1 MLGLPAR
8 VASGESLPM
17 LGQTISHYRVIEK
30 LGGGGMGI
38 VYKAE
43 DIKLGRAVALKFLP
57 ELLERDRFALERFQ
71 REARA
76 ASALNHPNICTVYEI
91 DEHKGQYFIAM
102 EYLDGQ
108 TLKHRIESKPFEIDR
123 MLDVA
128 IQVADALDAAH
139 SAGVIHRDI
148 KPANIFITKRLHAKL
163 LDFGLAKLAPDQP
176 HVAGG
181 LRASLSTIGTS
192 EEQLTS
198 PGVAVGTVAYMS
210 PEQALGEELDTRT
223 DLFSFGAVL
232 YQMATGR
239 VPFHGTTSAAVFD
252 AILHKTPV
260 SPVRLQ
266 PGLPD
271 DLERIINRALEKD
284 RKLRYQTASD
294 LQADLKRLKRDTDS
308 VKVATRSGEPY
319 AVGAREW
326 WRSKIAFRSAAG
338 VLATVILAG
347 SLYLYSGR
355 GKTIDSVAV
364 LPFLNA
370 GGDPNMEYLSDGIT
384 ESIINSLAQLPGVT
398 VKSRSA
404 VTRYRAK
411 GQEEPDPQKAGK
423 ELGVRAVLVGRVAQR
438 EGGLSI
444 QTELVDVDKDSRLW
458 GHSYTGKLSDI
469 IGVEEKI
476 SRDISERLRPSLTGE
491 EKKRLVKRHTENAQ
505 AYQFYLEGLY
515 QERKST
521 EEAFKKAVEY
531 FDLAVQEDPNFALAH
546 AGLADT
552 YSLLGDSG
560 YLAPNDAW
568 PKARAQAMEALRIDN
583 TLAEAHTS
591 LGLVREYADWDWS
604 GAEKEFKRAVELDP
618 SSSNAHLWYGN
629 HLARMGRVDEAG
641 EELKKAQDLE
651 PLSLRIN
658 TTVGW
663 QLYLRHQYDQAA
675 SQLQRTLEMD
685 PNFAR
690 ARWIL
695 ENVYL
700 QTGNYKD
707 FLAEEERAL
716 TLGRNADL
724 AAALAQ
730 EYRTSGYQGVLQFRL
745 GGLTELAKRGRVV
758 SYGIAQIYA
767 RLNQKDQ
774 AFNWL
779 KRAYEE
785 HDSGIASLKVD
796 PVFDSYRSDSR
807 FQDLLRRLGLS

>member
-1 MLGLPAR
+1 
-8 VASGESLPM
+8 M
-17 LGQTISHYRVIEK
+17 LGQTISHYRVLEK
-30 LGGGGMGI
+30 LGGGGMGV

-57 ELLERDRFALERFQ
+57 ELLERDALALERFQ
-71 REARA
+71 REARS

-102 EYLDGQ
+102 EFLDGQ

-123 MLDVA
+123 MLDLA
-128 IQVADALDAAH
+128 IQVADGLDAAH

-163 LDFGLAKLAPDQP
+163 LDFGLAKLAPNQP
-176 HVAGG
+176 HISGG
-181 LRASLSTIGTS
+181 LRASLSTIG

-210 PEQALGEELDTRT
+210 PEQALGEDLDTRT

-239 VPFHGTTSAAVFD
+239 VPFNGTTSAAVFD

-260 SPVRLQ
+260 SPIRLQ

-271 DLERIINRALEKD
+271 ELERIINRALEKD

-308 VKVATRSGEPY
+308 VRVATQGGQGY
-319 AVGAREW
+319 ADAAPW
-326 WRSKIAFRSAAG
+326 WRGKVVVRSTIG
-338 VLATVILAG
+338 VLAALVLG
-347 SLYLYSGR
+347 SVFLLSGLLKS

-364 LPFLNA
+364 LPFLNVS
-370 GGDPNMEYLSDGIT
+370 GDPNMEYLSDGIT

-404 VTRYRAK
+404 VSRYRAK
-411 GQEEPDPQKAGK
+411 GHEEPDPQKAGK
-423 ELGVRAVLVGRVAQR
+423 ELGVRAVLVGRVSQR

-458 GHSYTGKLSDI
+458 GHGYSGSLADL

-476 SRDISERLRPSLTGE
+476 SHDISERLRPSLTGE
-491 EKKRLVKRHTENAQ
+491 EKKRLVKRHTDNPQ
-505 AYQFYLEGLY
+505 AYQLYLEGLY

-521 EEAFKKAVEY
+521 EEAFNKAVEY
-531 FDLAVQEDPNFALAH
+531 FGLAVQEDPNFALAH

-552 YSLLGDSG
+552 YSLLGDAG
-560 YLAPNDAW
+560 YIAPKEVW
-568 PKARAQAMEALRIDN
+568 PKARAQAMEALRIDG

-604 GAEKEFKRAVELDP
+604 GAENEFRRAVELDP

-629 HLARMGRVDEAG
+629 HLARVGRLDDAAG
-641 EELKKAQDLE
+641 ELKKAQDLE

-658 TTVGW
+658 TTLGW
-663 QLYLRHQYDQAA
+663 HLYLKSQYDQAIA
-675 SQLQRTLEMD
+675 QLQKTLEMD

-700 QTGNYKD
+700 QTGKYRE

-716 TLGRNADL
+716 TLGGNADL
-724 AAALAQ
+724 AAALGQ
-730 EYRTSGYQGVLQFRL
+730 EYKTSGYRGVLQYRL
-745 GGLTELAKRGRVV
+745 GGLTELSKRGRVV

-767 RLNQKDQ
+767 RLGQKDQ
-774 AFNWL
+774 AFEWL
-779 KRAYEE
+779 KKAYEE
-785 HDSGIASLKVD
+785 RDSGIASLKVD
-796 PVFDSYRSDSR
+796 PAFDTYRTDAR
-807 FQDLLRRLGLS
+807 FQDLIRRLGLS

>member
-1 MLGLPAR
+1 
-8 VASGESLPM
+8 M
-17 LGQTISHYRVIEK
+17 LGQTISHYRVLEK

-57 ELLERDRFALERFQ
+57 ELLERDRLALERFQ

-102 EYLDGQ
+102 EFLDGQ
-108 TLKHRIESKPFEIDR
+108 TLKHRIESKPFEIDG
-123 MLDVA
+123 MLEVA
-128 IQVADALDAAH
+128 IQVADGLDAAH

-163 LDFGLAKLAPDQP
+163 LDFGLAKLAPEQP
-176 HVAGG
+176 HIAGG
-181 LRASLSTIGTS
+181 LRTSLSTIG

-239 VPFHGTTSAAVFD
+239 VPFQGTTSAAVFD

-260 SPVRLQ
+260 SPVRVQ

-271 DLERIINRALEKD
+271 ELERIISRALEKD

-308 VKVATRSGEPY
+308 VRVATQSGEPY
-319 AVGAREW
+319 ASEARPW
-326 WRSKIAFRSAAG
+326 WRSKVAVRGGVGLLAG
-338 VLATVILAG
+338 LVLAG
-347 SLYLYSGR
+347 SIYLFSGR

-370 GGDPNMEYLSDGIT
+370 SGDPNTEYLSDGIT
-384 ESIINSLAQLPGVT
+384 ESMINSLAQIPGVT

-404 VTRYRAK
+404 VSRFRARGK
-411 GQEEPDPQKAGK
+411 EEPDPQKAGK
-423 ELGVRAVLVGRVAQR
+423 ELGVRAVLVGRVTQR
-438 EGGLSI
+438 EDGLNI
-444 QTELVDVDKDSRLW
+444 QTELVDVEKDSRLW
-458 GHSYTGKLSDI
+458 GHGYTGKLSDI
-469 IGVEEKI
+469 IAVEERM

-491 EKKRLVKRHTENAQ
+491 EKKRLVKRHTENPQ
-505 AYQFYLEGLY
+505 AYQLYLQGLY

-552 YSLLGDSG
+552 YSLLSDAG
-560 YLAPNDAW
+560 YLAPKEAW
-568 PKARAQAMEALRIDN
+568 PRAKEQAMEALRIDG

-604 GAEKEFKRAVELDP
+604 GAESEFKRAVGLDP

-629 HLARMGRVDEAG
+629 HLARMGRFEEAG
-641 EELKKAQDLE
+641 EELKKAQELE

-663 QLYLRHQYDQAA
+663 QLYLKHQYEQAIA
-675 SQLQRTLEMD
+675 QLQRTLEMD

-700 QTGNYKD
+700 QTGKYRE

-716 TLGRNADL
+716 TLGGNADL
-724 AAALAQ
+724 AASLAQ
-730 EYRTSGYQGVLQFRL
+730 EYKTSGYQGVLQYRL

-767 RLNQKDQ
+767 RLGQKDQ
-774 AFNWL
+774 AFDWL
-779 KRAYEE
+779 KKAYEE

-796 PVFDSYRSDSR
+796 PVFDTYRSDAR
-807 FQDLLRRLGLS
+807 FQDLIRRLGLS

>member
-1 MLGLPAR
+1 
-8 VASGESLPM
+8 M
-17 LGQTISHYRVIEK
+17 LGQTISHYRVLEK
-30 LGGGGMGI
+30 LGGGGMGV

-57 ELLERDRFALERFQ
+57 ESLESDELALERFQ
-71 REARA
+71 REARS

-102 EYLDGQ
+102 EFLDGQ
-108 TLKHRIESKPFEIDR
+108 TLKHRIESKAFEIDKL
-123 MLDVA
+123 LDLA
-128 IQVADALDAAH
+128 IQVADGLDAAH

-148 KPANIFITKRLHAKL
+148 KPANIFITKRMHAKL
-163 LDFGLAKLAPDQP
+163 LDFGLAKLAPNQP
-176 HVAGG
+176 HIADG
-181 LRASLSTIGTS
+181 LRASLSTIG

-223 DLFSFGAVL
+223 DLFSFGAVM

-239 VPFHGTTSAAVFD
+239 VPFNGTTSAAVFD
-252 AILHKTPV
+252 AILHKVPV
-260 SPVRLQ
+260 SPIRLQ

-271 DLERIINRALEKD
+271 ELERIINRALEKD

-308 VKVATRSGEPY
+308 VKVATQGGQAY
-319 AVGAREW
+319 AVGAPW
-326 WRSKIAFRSAAG
+326 WRSKVVARSAMG
-338 VLATVILAG
+338 VAAALVLGAIFLLSGWLG
-347 SLYLYSGR
+347 S

-364 LPFLNA
+364 LPFINA
-370 GGDPNMEYLSDGIT
+370 SGDPNMEYLSDGIT
-384 ESIINSLAQLPGVT
+384 ESLISSLAQLPGVT

-404 VTRYRAK
+404 VSRYRAR

-423 ELGVRAVLVGRVAQR
+423 ELGVSAVLVGRVTQR

-444 QTELVDVDKDSRLW
+444 QTELVDVDKDTRLW
-458 GHSYTGKLSDI
+458 GHGYSGKLSEI

-476 SRDISERLRPSLTGE
+476 SRDISERLRPSMTGE
-491 EKKRLVKRHTENAQ
+491 EKKRVVKRHTENPQ
-505 AYQFYLEGLY
+505 AYQLYLEGLY

-521 EEAFKKAVEY
+521 ELAFNKAVEY
-531 FDLAVQEDPNFALAH
+531 FELAVQEDPNFALAH

-560 YLAPNDAW
+560 YLAPKEAW
-568 PKARAQAMEALRIDN
+568 PKARAQAMEALRIDGS
-583 TLAEAHTS
+583 LAEAHTS
-591 LGLVREYADWDWS
+591 LGLVREYADWDWA
-604 GAEKEFKRAVELDP
+604 GAEKEFKKAVELDP
-618 SSSNAHLWYGN
+618 ASSNAHLWYGN
-629 HLARMGRVDEAG
+629 HLARMGRFDESAA
-641 EELKKAQDLE
+641 ELKKAQDLE

-663 QLYLRHQYDQAA
+663 QLYLRSQYDPAIA
-675 SQLQRTLEMD
+675 QLRKTLDMD

-700 QTGNYKD
+700 QTGKYRE

-716 TLGRNADL
+716 TLGGNADL
-724 AAALAQ
+724 AAALGQ
-730 EYRTSGYQGVLQFRL
+730 EYATSGYRGVLQYRL

-767 RLNQKDQ
+767 RLGQKDQ
-774 AFNWL
+774 AFEWL
-779 KRAYEE
+779 KKAYDE

-796 PVFDSYRSDSR
+796 PAFDTYHSDAR
-807 FQDLLRRLGLS
+807 FQDLIRRLGLS